1 MRPMLGRVSM
11 DVIAV
16 DVTGL
21 DVAAGDPVEV
31 FGPNRLIDDAAGAA
45 GTIAYEL
52 LTGIM
57 PRVPR
62 RYA

>member
-1 MRPMLGRVSM
+1 M
-11 DVIAV
+11 